1 MTNRTDSKTPVVRQ
15 MLRRGAVLAA
25 VFGVGALALLLARL
39 YHIQI
44 TDHAFYEDLAISQQ
58 LREAP
63 GTEVILYFDA
73 DISPDIEKLPELTG
87 MSLRDARD
95 TLSYY
100 GLYLN
105 ALSPLTDPEKQT
117 VSSQSVPAGTAL
129 PHGSVV
135 EVTLI
140 DSDEAFLGRY

>member
-1 MTNRTDSKTPVVRQ
+1 MPECITLDLPE
-15 MLRRGAVLAA
+15 AA
-25 VFGVGALALLLARL
+25 ARL
-39 YHIQI
+39 EKAGLRYR
-44 TDHAFYEDLAISQQ
+44 TRGSGSTVTNQ
-58 LREAP
+58 LPAAGTEIAP